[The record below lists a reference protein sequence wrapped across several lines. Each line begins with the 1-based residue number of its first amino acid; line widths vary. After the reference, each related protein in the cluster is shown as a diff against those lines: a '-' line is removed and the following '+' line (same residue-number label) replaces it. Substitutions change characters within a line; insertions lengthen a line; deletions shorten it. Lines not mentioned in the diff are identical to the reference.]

1 MQAMRANLAF
11 PQPNRGHAAG
21 GIDSIT
27 TQTLR
32 LRGVLKTMAFV
43 FGFAR
48 TWRMKRI
55 EIIAT

>member
-1 MQAMRANLAF
+1 MRANLAF